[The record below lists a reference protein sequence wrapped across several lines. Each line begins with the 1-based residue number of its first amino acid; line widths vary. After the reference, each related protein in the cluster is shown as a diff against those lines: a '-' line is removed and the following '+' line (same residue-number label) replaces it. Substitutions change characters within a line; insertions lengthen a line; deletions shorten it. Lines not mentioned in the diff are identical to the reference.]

1 MRDRKRK
8 FEPSEDLRTRLLELA
23 GISVFPSEPMDR
35 PAGAHQVSPSISE
48 KTSPAPVLVSP
59 TNRSPEEL
67 NADAVNLKHQAD
79 KASGASKYLLY
90 IKSGLRFM
98 ERAALLESAHQSRA
112 FRTVGNFLSQ
122 CAHHAERKTGGCA
135 LAKRM

>member
-23 GISVFPSEPMDR
+23 GISVFPSEPVEER
-35 PAGAHQVSPSISE
+35 AKTPSASPLSA
-48 KTSPAPVLVSP
+48 KLSPARSVVSP
-59 TNRSPEEL
+59 TSRTPEEL
-67 NADAVNLKHQAD
+67 NADAVKLKRQAD

-90 IKSGLRFM
+90 LKSGLRFV
-98 ERAALLESAHQSRA
+98 ERAALLESAGQSRA

-122 CAHHAERKTGGCA
+122 CAYHAERKTGESVDCGY
-135 LAKRM
+135 K